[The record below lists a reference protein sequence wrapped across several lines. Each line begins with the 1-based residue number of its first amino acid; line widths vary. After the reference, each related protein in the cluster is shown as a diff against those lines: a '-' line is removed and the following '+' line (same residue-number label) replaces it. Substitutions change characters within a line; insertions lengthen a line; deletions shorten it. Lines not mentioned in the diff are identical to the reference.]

1 VSRDLPRRA
10 ELVASLKY
18 AGRQMSTATIM
29 FHQAVAD
36 RIGLNPTDH
45 KCADLL
51 FMKGPMTAGELSRLT
66 GLTTGAITG
75 VIDRLEGAGFARRE
89 EDSDD
94 RRRVVVRVLPKCHR
108 EVGRLFESLAAAME
122 ELCSRYSDRE
132 LSVILDF
139 MTRSREMAHEET
151 MKLRRV
157 APAGS
162 QRTPGSIRRRVRA
175 KGSPASPRQRSG

>member
-1 VSRDLPRRA
+1 
-10 ELVASLKY
+10 LKY

-51 FMKGPMTAGELSRLT
+51 FMKGPMTAGELSQLT

-75 VIDRLEGAGFARRE
+75 VIDRLEGAGFAQRE
-89 EDSDD
+89 ADPND

-108 EVGRLFESLAAAME
+108 EVGRLFESLAAAVE
-122 ELCSRYSDRE
+122 ALCSRYSDRQ
-132 LSVILDF
+132 LTVILDF
-139 MTRSREMAHEET
+139 MNRSREMAHEET
-151 MKLRRV
+151 LKLRRE
-157 APAGS
+157 APAAG
-162 QRTPGSIRRRVRA
+162 RLKVGTIHGR
-175 KGSPASPRQRSG
+175 GPRKATQA

>member
-1 VSRDLPRRA
+1 VSRELPRRA
-10 ELVASLKY
+10 ELIASLKH
-18 AGRQMSTATIM
+18 AGRQSSTATIM
-29 FHQAVAD
+29 FHQVVAD

-51 FMKGPMTAGELSRLT
+51 FMKGPMSAGELSQLT

-75 VIDRLEGAGFARRE
+75 VIDRLEEAGFAQRE
-89 EDSDD
+89 ADPND

-132 LSVILDF
+132 LSAILDF
-139 MTRSREMAHEET
+139 MTRSREVVHEET
-151 MKLRRV
+151 LKLRRE
-157 APAGS
+157 APAAARPKLGS
-162 QRTPGSIRRRVRA
+162 VRGRRRG
-175 KGSPASPRQRSG
+175 KGTPTSPRQRLI